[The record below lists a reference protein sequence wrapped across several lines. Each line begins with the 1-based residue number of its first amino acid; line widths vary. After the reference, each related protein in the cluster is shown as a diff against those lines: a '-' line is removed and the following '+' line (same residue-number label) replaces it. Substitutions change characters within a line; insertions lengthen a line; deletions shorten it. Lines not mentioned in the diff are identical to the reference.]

1 MDRQET
7 CEIPL
12 APTGAARRKWG
23 RRLNNVPG
31 LLSVLRAQRERLGD
45 HEHRRSAW
53 GLEPKP

>member
-12 APTGAARRKWG
+12 APMGAARRKVG
-23 RRLNNVPG
+23 RRLINVPG
-31 LLSVLRAQRERLGD
+31 LLSDLRAQQERLGE
-45 HEHRRSAW
+45 HEHRRNAW